1 MEFPDEILEKIKKAK
16 RNIFVQKAWD
26 KRTDTKIKKIFKEEG
41 EEKTKEVLNILYKN
55 LTGNI
60 KTTLVQY
67 INGILK
73 NISEVEKNNN
83 KQNLTLFANVLKE
96 KGLKSKKQINQAR
109 KSKKKTILSSV
120 KELVE
125 DTNLSKDIIEEFE
138 AYDEYEKLKIEE
150 KALELCSKEMG
161 VDINFLLTM
170 KTKTRSIYIGAIKN
184 YIERVMKEEKNN

>member
-1 MEFPDEILEKIKKAK
+1 M
-16 RNIFVQKAWD
+16 
-26 KRTDTKIKKIFKEEG
+26 
-41 EEKTKEVLNILYKN
+41 
-55 LTGNI
+55 
-60 KTTLVQY
+60 
-67 INGILK
+67 K